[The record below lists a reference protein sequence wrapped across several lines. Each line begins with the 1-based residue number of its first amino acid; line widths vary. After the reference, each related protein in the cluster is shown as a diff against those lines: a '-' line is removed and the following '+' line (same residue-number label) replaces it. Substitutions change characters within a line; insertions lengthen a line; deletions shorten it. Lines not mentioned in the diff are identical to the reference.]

1 MSALERTLK
10 QHLVSYHGA
19 HKGNRVAYRHA
30 WSVLVMA
37 VFASDDDN
45 ELDYLLSNS
54 VSNSSLD
61 DDELLLVV
69 RVIQSFCC
77 VYVRTMS
84 FAQNDS

>member
-1 MSALERTLK
+1 
-10 QHLVSYHGA
+10 
-19 HKGNRVAYRHA
+19 
-30 WSVLVMA
+30 MA
-37 VFASDDDN
+37 AFASDDDN

-54 VSNSSLD
+54 VSDSSLD